1 MVTERAFMTRENAI
15 SQMVQVFGFIRLG
28 LMPNRRN
35 GADNGP
41 RSGIG
46 MCRFC
51 QHPRQIVAGSG
62 VIASSGPSC
71 PVRARQ
77 G

>member
-1 MVTERAFMTRENAI
+1 MVTERAFITCENAI

-41 RSGIG
+41 RSGIADSNDRAQVFQSDAAQ
-46 MCRFC
+46 RF
-51 QHPRQIVAGSG
+51 QSDRAQVRHPIVKG
-62 VIASSGPSC
+62 
-71 PVRARQ
+71 
-77 G
+77 